1 MENFNPKTSNNIS
14 DEHNIIASII
24 GFGFNIVLAILIIH
38 FFLTPQI
45 YLQAPINVTVLGLGL
60 IGAFI
65 PLVIVSVGIKLGKI
79 SFPVNKNTEGL
90 LQLVHKPFGPIL
102 ISLGA
107 GISEELLFRG
117 AIFEILS
124 LYLNPISSTIIIS
137 ILFFIVHLPQ
147 YKNSFFLNLVMFIL
161 SVIFTMI
168 YIITDSIW
176 TPVIAHSIYN
186 FVICIWLKS
195 GKIKIQ

>member
-1 MENFNPKTSNNIS
+1 MENFNPKTLNNIS
-14 DEHNIIASII
+14 NEHIIASII
-24 GFGFNIVLAILIIH
+24 GFVFNIVLAILIIH
-38 FFLTPQI
+38 FFLKPQI
-45 YLQAPINVTVLGLGL
+45 YLQSPINVTVLGLGL

-65 PLVIVSVGIKLGKI
+65 PLVIVSIGIKLDKI
-79 SFPVNKNTEGL
+79 NFPVNKNTEGL
-90 LQLVHKPFGPIL
+90 LQLIHKPYGPIL

-137 ILFFIVHLPQ
+137 ILFLIVHLPQ

-161 SVIFTMI
+161 SVIFTTI
-168 YIITDSIW
+168 YIITESIW
-176 TPVIAHSIYN
+176 TPIIAHAIYN
-186 FVICIWLKS
+186 FVICMWLKT
-195 GKIKIQ
+195 GTIKIQ